1 MRPSRRV
8 AVKRLPKRAS
18 YDTSVI
24 HAILDEGVVCHV
36 GFDVDHQVYVIPM
49 AYARAG
55 DRLLL
60 HGSKKSRLMRAL
72 AAGRD
77 VCVTV
82 TLLDGLVLAR
92 SVFHH
97 SMNYRS
103 VCVFGRS
110 RRVAGAKARDAALV
124 ALVEHLVPGRS
135 ADARGPSAKE
145 LAATELVEVTL
156 DEASAKIRRG
166 PPVDDEE
173 DLDLPVWAGVIPA
186 SLSWGPPVPA
196 LMLGP
201 ARVVPSY
208 VLGYGRGR

>member
-1 MRPSRRV
+1 
-8 AVKRLPKRAS
+8 L
-18 YDTSVI
+18 
-24 HAILDEGVVCHV
+24 
-36 GFDVDHQVYVIPM
+36 
-49 AYARAG
+49 
-55 DRLLL
+55 
-60 HGSKKSRLMRAL
+60 
-72 AAGRD
+72 
-77 VCVTV
+77 VT
-82 TLLDGLVLAR
+82 
-92 SVFHH
+92 
-97 SMNYRS
+97 
-103 VCVFGRS
+103 
-110 RRVAGAKARDAALV
+110 
-124 ALVEHLVPGRS
+124 LVEHLVPGRS